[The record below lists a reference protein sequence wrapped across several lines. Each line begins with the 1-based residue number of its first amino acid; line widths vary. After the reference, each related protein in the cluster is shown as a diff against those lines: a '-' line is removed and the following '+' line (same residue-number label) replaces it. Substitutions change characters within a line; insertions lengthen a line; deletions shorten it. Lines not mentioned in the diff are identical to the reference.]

1 MVLILG
7 PPKRYIT
14 TSAVAFIN
22 GQLVSPGAQR
32 RSRDTRS
39 RYIFVQKLSTFSQ
52 FIYIFCSK
60 PSWSGHNLYISV
72 IKMDDFLT
80 QFNN

>member
-22 GQLVSPGAQR
+22 GQFVCSGAHAGVETPGV
-32 RSRDTRS
+32 D
-39 RYIFVQKLSTFSQ
+39 IFLLKNYPHFHN
-52 FIYIFCSK
+52 YIFCSK
-60 PSWSGHNLYISV
+60 PSWSEHNLYISV

>member
-22 GQLVSPGAQR
+22 GQFVCSGAHAGVETPGVDIFLLKNYPHFHNLSIFFVQSR
-32 RSRDTRS
+32 HGRDTI
-39 RYIFVQKLSTFSQ
+39 YTF
-52 FIYIFCSK
+52 
-60 PSWSGHNLYISV
+60 L
-72 IKMDDFLT
+72 
-80 QFNN
+80 